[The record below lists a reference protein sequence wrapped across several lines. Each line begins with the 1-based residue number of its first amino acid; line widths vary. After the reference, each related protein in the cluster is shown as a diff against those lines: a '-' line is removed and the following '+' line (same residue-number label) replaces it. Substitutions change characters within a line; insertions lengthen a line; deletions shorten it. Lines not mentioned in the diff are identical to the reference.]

1 MNITSN
7 NNNNNN
13 SSSSLRKCV
22 CCGLSSVQIRH
33 QKHLHCVPHH
43 SQQGKR
49 TDLEEEDVQVEGV
62 QCLVYLDD
70 SEPKSDKE
78 DLLSYNGL
86 GEYGILA
93 ADLMTCEGGV
103 IGRRSY
109 VCTVVKNLCFVVNF
123 LQLTKCRYLTNSVI
137 FINQPLAITTKKQ
150 SPHLPRQR

>member
-1 MNITSN
+1 
-7 NNNNNN
+7 
-13 SSSSLRKCV
+13 
-22 CCGLSSVQIRH
+22 
-33 QKHLHCVPHH
+33 
-43 SQQGKR
+43 
-49 TDLEEEDVQVEGV
+49 
-62 QCLVYLDD
+62 LDD